1 MKTFW
6 KSIFWFFGV
15 SLPVALAS
23 IEMVFH
29 LPYPLFGQI
38 TNLIAMFV
46 YGSLFWAMI

>member
-15 SLPVALAS
+15 LFPVALAS

-29 LPYPLFGQI
+29 LSYPLFNQI
-38 TNLIAMFV
+38 VNLIAMFV
-46 YGSLFWAMI
+46 YGSQFWAMI